1 MAQEY
6 TAEIGRALGWDLAYY
21 GWNPR
26 EDAPGDV
33 MEGHAAGKAHHGSR
47 TKNPTRFERKW
58 LQLRQN
64 ALRRGRVVDEGIT
77 AKYIEAID
85 HPICPV
91 TLCEM
96 THGAGL
102 DSDWSVD
109 RLNNDGAYA
118 DGNLVVMS
126 VRANQAKDR
135 KGFFEVSDI
144 VKANRDMN
152 GLTAKEWARLKC
164 IMLGACNT
172 GNTLGGEFPLVTRI
186 PNRCTRPPYHQLQHI
201 TLLLAAAESTR
212 RNAGMRE
219 LNRVQVDKNARSLLQ
234 LAVERLR
241 TVLKTVDYKYDACC
255 DTAFQNL
262 LARWVER
269 IPVANQ
275 AVYKKTLQS
284 MVGGENLS
292 ARTIQNWSLGTSG
305 YLTR

>member
-6 TAEIGRALGWDLAYY
+6 TAEIGRALGWDLAHY
-21 GWNPR
+21 GWIPR
-26 EDAPGDV
+26 EDAPADV
-33 MEGHAAGKAHHGSR
+33 REGHAAGKAHHGRR
-47 TKNPTRFERKW
+47 TRHPTRFERKW

-64 ALRRGRVVDEGIT
+64 ALRRGRVVHEGIT

-85 HPICPV
+85 HATCPV

-96 THGAGL
+96 THGTGL
-102 DSDWSVD
+102 DTDWSVD
-109 RLNNDGAYA
+109 RVNNDGAYA

-126 VRANQAKDR
+126 VRANKAKDR

-144 VKANRDMN
+144 VKANRDMD

-201 TLLLAAAESTR
+201 ALLLAAAESTK

-219 LNRVQVDKNARSLLQ
+219 LNRVQVDKNACSLLQ

-241 TVLKTVDYKYDACC
+241 TVLKTVDYKYEACC
-255 DTAFQNL
+255 DTTFQGL

-275 AVYKKTLQS
+275 AAYKKTLQS
-284 MVGGENLS
+284 MAGGENLS
-292 ARTIQNWSLGTSG
+292 ASALRNWSLVSG
-305 YLTR
+305 GYFAR